1 MDSVSNLHDQVR
13 GDMGVQGADARNLS
27 SNESGTTPVRDSRGP
42 NVKYAH
48 KPSPADSTRDKNG
61 GGANKPG
68 GDQSRIMKG
77 TCCSLERE
85 RVNMTC

>member
-1 MDSVSNLHDQVR
+1 MDSVVHLHDQVR
-13 GDMGVQGADARNLS
+13 GDIGVEGADGRNHS
-27 SNESGTTPVRDSRGP
+27 SDQSGTTPVCVSRGR